1 MSVLLLPDSG
11 SLADRLASREQLC
24 RLSQRVANE
33 TRMWLALLMALAI
46 VRFDGATAF
55 LDRVGPFLAERE
67 AEHNLLFGIVDQ
79 LRIDPTA
86 FDGPPYLVAVLDD
99 GHVVGAALR
108 TPPHGLVLSEAD
120 DPAVVGSILE
130 DVLAEDSAIPGVL
143 GPVAAA
149 AAFAELWT
157 RWTGRAHRRGRA
169 QRIFRLRRV
178 IPPRPARGSSRIAE
192 PDDSDVLADWLDAFA
207 AEAVPADEPRG
218 DAAATVE
225 RWFRTGYRRNHLWV
239 VDGRPVSWAGL
250 GGPTPRGIRVGP
262 VYTPPADRG
271 RGYGSAV
278 VAAAT
283 QSALDEGREF
293 CFLFTDLANPTAN
306 HIYQA
311 IGYEPVTDI
320 DVYVFG

>member
-1 MSVLLLPDSG
+1 MWFA
-11 SLADRLASREQLC
+11 LA
-24 RLSQRVANE
+24 
-33 TRMWLALLMALAI
+33 MALKVA
-46 VRFDGATAF
+46 RFDGATPF

-67 AEHNLLFGIVDQ
+67 AEHNLLFGIIDHV
-79 LRIDPTA
+79 RIDPSA

-99 GHVVGAALR
+99 DRVVGTALR
-108 TPPHGLVLSEAD
+108 TPPYGLVLSEVD
-120 DPAVVGSILE
+120 DPAVVGSIV
-130 DVLAEDSAIPGVL
+130 DHILAEDSAIPGVL

-149 AAFAELWT
+149 AAFVQLWT
-157 RWTGRAHRRGRA
+157 SRTGRAHRRGRA

-178 IPPRPARGSSRIAE
+178 VPPPPTDGSSRIADW
-192 PDDSDVLADWLDAFA
+192 DDRDILAAWLEAFA
-207 AEAVPADEPRG
+207 AEAVPDEEPHG
-218 DAAATVE
+218 DHAATVE
-225 RWFRTGYRRNHLWV
+225 GWFRTGYRRNHLWV

-271 RGYGSAV
+271 RGYASAV
-278 VAAAT
+278 VAAAS

-311 IGYEPVTDI
+311 IGYEPVTDV
-320 DVYVFG
+320 DAWYFG